1 MIRDVS
7 TALHAEASQHLV
19 GGVNSPVRAFKS
31 VHGDPIYI
39 KDAKG
44 ATITDADG
52 NTLVDFVQSW
62 GPLIHGHAH
71 PNVLKAVTKTMAR
84 GTSYGAPHIGEIRLA
99 RKVKSIF
106 PMMDLVRF
114 VSSGTE
120 AVMSAIRL
128 ARGFTGRDTVL
139 KFEGCYH
146 GHVDALMVNAGSGLA
161 TFGIASSPGIP
172 ESTVA
177 TTVVASLDDEAMV
190 DHIFAEQGDDVAAVV
205 IEPMPANNG
214 LLVQRESFLQHLR
227 DRCDEH
233 GALLIFDEVITG
245 FRFAEG
251 GITGHVGVTPDL
263 VALGKVIGGG
273 LPVGAYGGPEHIM
286 QQLAPLGP
294 VYQAGTLSGNPLAM
308 AAGCATLDLLNDD
321 AHAHLEALGTLLETL
336 VTPVLARHGHPMR
349 LVRQA
354 SLFWFSPGPEAPP
367 RRSDLIPNTAGVL
380 YADVHQ
386 GLLERGYM
394 LAPSA
399 YEVGFLSTAHEA
411 HHIEGFVAALDE
423 VLTVLEVGQ

>member
-31 VHGDPIYI
+31 VHGEPIYI

-44 ATITDADG
+44 ATVTDADG

-99 RKVKSIF
+99 RKVKSVF

-227 DRCDEH
+227 TRCDEH

-321 AHAHLEALGTLLETL
+321 AHAHLEALGALAGRRSSPPCLP
-336 VTPVLARHGHPMR
+336 VTDTPCGWCAKPVCSGSLPVLKRRLGVQTSFRARPASCMPTSTKACSNAATCWR
-349 LVRQA
+349 LPPTKWA
-354 SLFWFSPGPEAPP
+354 SFQPP
-367 RRSDLIPNTAGVL
+367 TKRTTSKASWRRWT
-380 YADVHQ
+380 
-386 GLLERGYM
+386 
-394 LAPSA
+394 
-399 YEVGFLSTAHEA
+399 TC
-411 HHIEGFVAALDE
+411 
-423 VLTVLEVGQ
+423 

>member
-1 MIRDVS
+1 MIRDLS
-7 TALHAEASQHLV
+7 SALHAEASRHLV

-39 KDAKG
+39 KDAQG
-44 ATITDADG
+44 AVITDADD

-71 PNVLKAVTKTMAR
+71 PTVLSAVSETMAR
-84 GTSYGAPHIGEIRLA
+84 GTSYGAPHVGEIHLA
-99 RKVKSIF
+99 QKVKSIF

-128 ARGFTGRDTVL
+128 ARGCTGKDTIL

-177 TTVVASLDDEAMV
+177 TTVVASLDDEDMV
-190 DHIFAEQGDDVAAVV
+190 DHIFAEHGDDMAAVV

-214 LLVQRESFLQHLR
+214 LLVQRTAFLEHLR
-227 DRCDEH
+227 TRCDEH

-245 FRFAEG
+245 FRFLEG
-251 GITGHVGVTPDL
+251 GITGHAGVTPDL

-273 LPVGAYGGPEHIM
+273 LPDGAYGGPAELMEH
-286 QQLAPLGP
+286 LAPLGP

-308 AAGCATLDLLNDD
+308 AAGCATLDLLDEE
-321 AHAHLEALGTLLETL
+321 AHAQLESLGALLERL
-336 VTPVLARHGHPMR
+336 VEPVLARHGHPMR

-354 SLFWFSPGPEAPP
+354 SLFWLSPGSDEPP
-367 RRSDLIPNTAGVL
+367 RRSDQIPSTAGTL
-380 YADVHQ
+380 YADVHH

-399 YEVGFLSTAHEA
+399 YEIGFLSTAHEA
-411 HHIEGFVAALDE
+411 HHIEGFVEALDD
-423 VLTVLEVGQ
+423 VLTELEVGS

>member
-31 VHGDPIYI
+31 VHGEPIYI

-44 ATITDADG
+44 ATVTDADG

-99 RKVKSIF
+99 RKVKSVF

-214 LLVQRESFLQHLR
+214 LLVQRESFLRHLR
-227 DRCDEH
+227 TRCDEH

-354 SLFWFSPGPEAPP
+354 SLFWFSPGAEAPP
-367 RRSDLIPNTAGVL
+367 RRSDLIPSTAGVL

>member
-7 TALHAEASQHLV
+7 NALHAEASQHLV

-31 VHGDPIYI
+31 VHGTPIYV
-39 KDAKG
+39 KDAQG
-44 ATITDADG
+44 AVLTDAD
-52 NTLVDFVQSW
+52 NNVLVDFVQSW

-71 PNVLKAVTKTMAR
+71 PSVLKAVTKTMAR
-84 GTSYGAPHIGEIRLA
+84 GTSYGAPHVGEIRLA
-99 RKVKSIF
+99 RKVKSRF
-106 PMMDLVRF
+106 PLVDLVRF

-120 AVMSAIRL
+120 AVMSAVRL

-146 GHVDALMVNAGSGLA
+146 GHVDALMVKAGSGLA

-172 ESTVA
+172 ASTVE
-177 TTVVASLDDEAMV
+177 TTVVASLDDEDMV
-190 DHIFAEQGDDVAAVV
+190 DHIFAEHGADMAAVV

-214 LLVQRESFLQHLR
+214 LLVQRPDFLQHLR
-227 DRCDEH
+227 TRCDEH

-245 FRFAEG
+245 FRFREG
-251 GITGHVGVTPDL
+251 GITGHLGVTPDL

-273 LPVGAYGGPEHIM
+273 LPVGAYGGPARIM
-286 QQLAPLGP
+286 QALAPLGP

-308 AAGCATLDLLNDD
+308 AAGCATLDLLDD
-321 AHAHLEALGTLLETL
+321 EAHAHLEALGELLERR
-336 VTPVLARHGHPMR
+336 VSVVLERHGHPMR

-354 SLFWFSPGPEAPP
+354 SLFWLSPGGDAPP
-367 RRSDLIPNTAGVL
+367 RRSDLIPGDAGVL

-399 YEVGFLSTAHEA
+399 YEVGFLSTAHRSE
-411 HHIEGFVAALDE
+411 HIEGFVAALDE
-423 VLTVLEVGQ
+423 VLTALEVKA

>member
-1 MIRDVS
+1 MNRNVS
-7 TALHAEASQHLV
+7 SALHAEASQHLV

-31 VHGDPIYI
+31 VHGDPIYV
-39 KDAKG
+39 KDAQG
-44 ATITDADG
+44 AVITDADD

-71 PNVLKAVTKTMAR
+71 PSVLNAVTKTMAR
-84 GTSYGAPHIGEIRLA
+84 GTSYGAPHVGEIRLA
-99 RKVKSIF
+99 RKVKAIF

-128 ARGFTGRDTVL
+128 ARGCTGRDTVL
-139 KFEGCYH
+139 KFEGCYP

-172 ESTVA
+172 ASTVA
-177 TTVVASLDDEAMV
+177 TTVVASLDDEDMV
-190 DHIFAEQGDDVAAVV
+190 DHIFAEHGEDLAAVV

-214 LLVQRESFLQHLR
+214 LLVQREAFLQHLR
-227 DRCDEH
+227 KRCDEH
-233 GALLIFDEVITG
+233 GSLLIFDEVITG
-245 FRFAEG
+245 FRFIEG

-273 LPVGAYGGPEHIM
+273 LPVGAYGGPAHLMEH
-286 QQLAPLGP
+286 LAPLGP

-308 AAGCATLDLLNDD
+308 AAGCATLDLLDD
-321 AHAHLEALGTLLETL
+321 EAHAHLEGLGTLLEDL
-336 VTPVLARHGHPMR
+336 AKPMLARHGHPMR

-354 SLFWFSPGPEAPP
+354 SLFWFSPGPDAPP
-367 RRSDLIPNTAGVL
+367 RRSDLIPSTAGVL

-399 YEVGFLSTAHEA
+399 YEVGFLSTAHET

-423 VLTVLEVGQ
+423 VLTALEVVQ